1 MAALKEL
8 RDNEIRIDMS
18 IQPIEESYSMLQ
30 KHEIDIPR
38 EEIERCDT
46 LRYSWQKLLALAS
59 QTSGNLLEIQPL
71 YKDGLK
77 SDVKDFIRDCQGF
90 YTNYRKVNIHL
101 LHLLKSLYL
110 SYEI

>member
-18 IQPIEESYSMLQ
+18 IQPIEESYTMLQ

-59 QTSGNLLEIQPL
+59 QTSGHLLEIQPL

-77 SDVKDFIRDCQGF
+77 SDVKDFIRDCQNF
-90 YTNYRKVNIHL
+90 YVNYRKV
-101 LHLLKSLYL
+101 K
-110 SYEI
+110 

>member
-30 KHEIDIPR
+30 KHEIEIPR

-46 LRYSWQKLLALAS
+46 LRYNWQKLLAMAS
-59 QTSGNLLEIQPL
+59 HMSGYLLEIQPL

-77 SDVKDFIRDCQGF
+77 SDVQDFIKDCHNF
-90 YTNYRKVNIHL
+90 YASYRKVSF
-101 LHLLKSLYL
+101 K
-110 SYEI
+110 